1 MLSLPLFYL
10 RDPRLLPTRDI
21 THVMSSHRD
30 RTPERR
36 FYRGCLSCHV
46 NVTEESQQQ
55 FTKKKRKVPLCIA
68 ALPFASVAMML
79 FFGVAKCFS
88 NSNTSPP
95 PKCSWV
101 LHESAEVQLRPHLP
115 QSLLPPRLN
124 TAAHPTSLFPTNYH
138 HASISASASF
148 KNNGAAACRATQKRS
163 HSLSAPWWTI
173 TELDT

>member
-79 FFGVAKCFS
+79 FFGVAKCFD
-88 NSNTSPP
+88 
-95 PKCSWV
+95 
-101 LHESAEVQLRPHLP
+101 ESAEVQLRPHLP